1 MRENKGFG
9 SFAFNSAHVKYGVWT
24 WPDYAFIRTGIWFA
38 RSRVM
43 SRDMKYDNKQTSWI
57 SIINSTLLQYF
68 ILKLNLTFSC
78 NINRPFSSKLKRDL
92 KSVASH
98 TDESLLVTCA
108 LWWSLWNDGRSEVW
122 SGGQT
127 SGFCVSILSL
137 ISTVMHWHWVLHV
150 STSVFLVQVAN
161 ISNLNGFPS
170 KIFREGELIGKLW
183 FFSDT
188 LTRRLASWINFINSK
203 ITRVWYCD
211 KFRLRP
217 RRHGEQTLTF
227 LYAAHPTWE
236 QTVNSS
242 KCSTV
247 PGANKGIR

>member
-1 MRENKGFG
+1 M
-9 SFAFNSAHVKYGVWT
+9 
-24 WPDYAFIRTGIWFA
+24 ICIWKKQ
-38 RSRVM
+38 RSRVT

-57 SIINSTLLQYF
+57 SIINLTLLQYF

-78 NINRPFSSKLKRDL
+78 NINRPFSSKLKRERPEISSFTHRWESFSDL
-92 KSVASH
+92 C
-98 TDESLLVTCA
+98 SLVKFVE
-108 LWWSLWNDGRSEVW
+108 WRSEVW

-150 STSVFLVQVAN
+150 STSVFLVQIAD

-170 KIFREGELIGKLW
+170 KIFREGELIGKLL
-183 FFSDT
+183 FFFDT

-211 KFRLRP
+211 KLRLRP

-247 PGANKGIR
+247 PGSNEGIR